1 VTTLRSLVALIF
13 VFASAFAAQA
23 RADCPLDLGHGT
35 GWVVFSDHFM
45 IAFRPDPMR
54 IEAGQPFALLLNVC
68 TRSGNPAELLGVE
81 AQLEDQGRPKAA
93 PTLTSAG
100 EGRYR
105 ADGLLLDAPGRWEL
119 DLDVRAGP
127 DSERLTHEIIVK

>member
-1 VTTLRSLVALIF
+1 MITLRSLAF
-13 VFASAFAAQA
+13 VPLLASAFAVPAL
-23 RADCPLDLGHGT
+23 ADCPLDLGHGT

-54 IEAGQPFALLLNVC
+54 IEVGQPFALLLNVC
-68 TRSGNPAELLGVE
+68 TRNGNPAELVRVE

-93 PTLTSAG
+93 PTVTSAG

-127 DSERLTHEIIVK
+127 DSERLSH

>member
-1 VTTLRSLVALIF
+1 MSLRSLLALPVIL
-13 VFASAFAAQA
+13 ASALAAPA

-54 IEAGQPFALLLNVC
+54 IEVGQPFALLLNVC
-68 TRSGNPAELLGVE
+68 TRNGNPAELLGVE
-81 AQLEDQGRPKAA
+81 AELEDQGRRSKAA
-93 PTLTSAG
+93 PTLASTG

-105 ADGLLLDAPGRWEL
+105 ADGLLFDAPGRWEL
-119 DLDVRAGP
+119 DLDVRAGQ
-127 DSERLTHEIIVK
+127 DSERLTHEIILK